1 MKASELK
8 RWRESQGCTFEEGTS
23 HWIVRF
29 GDTMTTVPRHASKE
43 VKTGTYHSILRKQG
57 LKKPR

>member
-8 RWRESQGCTFEEGTS
+8 RWLESQGCTFEEGTN

-29 GDTMTTVPRHASKE
+29 HDKMTTAPRHASKE
-43 VKTGTYHSILRKQG
+43 IKTGTYHSILRKLG

>member
-1 MKASELK
+1 MY
-8 RWRESQGCTFEEGTS
+8 FEEGTS

-29 GDTMTTVPRHASKE
+29 RDKMTTVPRHTSKE
-43 VKTGTYHSILRKQG
+43 IKTGTYHSILRKLG